1 MIPVLVGLSSALIFG
16 AADFF
21 GGLAARR
28 IQPLRVTFIAA
39 IAGLA
44 LMSVAAPLSG
54 GAVSGEA
61 LLWGGLSGLSGGF
74 AIVLLYAALAIGP
87 MSILSP
93 LTAVISAI
101 VPMTWGLL
109 GGETLTGVGYLALG
123 LALVAV
129 VLVGFVPEKGAVRPH
144 PRGILYAVGSGILI
158 GVFLVIMDQTPDDS
172 GLVPLLANRA
182 ASVVFLGALIL
193 VLMTRARRGT
203 AESTDARSGWRAG
216 LGIALI
222 CGILDATANAMI
234 LFGLRLGDLSVMSV
248 LVALYPA
255 GTILLAG
262 ILLGERI
269 APVQWAG
276 LALAVAAA
284 AMLGSH
290 RELSAML
297 ALG

>member
-61 LLWGGLSGLSGGF
+61 LLWGALSGLSGGF

-182 ASVVFLGALIL
+182 ASVGFLGAFIL
-193 VLMTRARRGT
+193 V
-203 AESTDARSGWRAG
+203 
-216 LGIALI
+216 
-222 CGILDATANAMI
+222 
-234 LFGLRLGDLSVMSV
+234 
-248 LVALYPA
+248 
-255 GTILLAG
+255 
-262 ILLGERI
+262 
-269 APVQWAG
+269 
-276 LALAVAAA
+276 
-284 AMLGSH
+284 H
-290 RELSAML
+290 
-297 ALG
+297 ALGAAPPSRRMRGAAGARASASP

>member
-1 MIPVLVGLSSALIFG
+1 VIPVLVGLSSALIFG

-61 LLWGGLSGLSGGF
+61 LLWGALSGLSGGF

-129 VLVGFVPEKGAVRPH
+129 VLVGFVPEKGAVRPRI
-144 PRGILYAVGSGILI
+144 RGILYAVGSGALI
-158 GVFLVIMDQTPDDS
+158 GVFLVSIDHAPADS
-172 GLVPLLANRA
+172 GLYPLITHRLAT
-182 ASVVFLGALIL
+182 VLVLGAVIVGMALL
-193 VLMTRARRGT
+193 SHRRAPL
-203 AESTDARSGWRAG
+203 SPARASGWRAG
-216 LGIALI
+216 IIFAI
-222 CGILDATANAMI
+222 TCGVLELTANSLI
-234 LFGLRLGDLSVMSV
+234 LIGLRLGELSIMSV
-248 LVALYPA
+248 LIALYPA
-255 GTILLAG
+255 GTILLAA
-262 ILLGERI
+262 IVLRERI
-269 APVQWAG
+269 APVQWIG
-276 LALAVAAA
+276 LALALVAAA
-284 AMLGSH
+284 TLGSH
-290 RELSAML
+290 QELSIL
-297 ALG
+297 LGLG